1 MMQQINCVHKWCNN
15 KWNTGSSGAYTQI
28 VADEDTPDIL
38 YYQCSSH
45 AHMGF
50 GVFFTTR
57 NLTGFTTDNLTEGST
72 NKYASDETV
81 QDIVGAMV
89 TVVTLKQELLQL
101 TKMQM
106 ELLIL
111 LMQLQI

>member
-1 MMQQINCVHKWCNN
+1 MQKINCIHKWCNN
-15 KWNTGSSGAYTQI
+15 KWNTKIIWCVHTNI
-28 VADEDTPDIL
+28 ADEDTPDIL

-57 NLTGFTTDNLTEGST
+57 NLTGFTTDDLTEGST
-72 NKYASDETV
+72 NKYATNETV

-89 TVVTLKQELLQL
+89 SQ
-101 TKMQM
+101 
-106 ELLIL
+106 
-111 LMQLQI
+111 